1 MTDTITASI
10 AADATAS
17 LAERVSAS
25 VSQAI
30 AQNPMAATVIGG
42 ALGLSAAG
50 ALVYFGGRMAVDAV
64 SDAAGACR
72 DWVLGDPDA
81 QPVPAGA
88 KPKANPSNP
97 PTIDGT
103 AEPA

>member
-1 MTDTITASI
+1 MTDTIIASV

-30 AQNPMAATVIGG
+30 AQNPMAATVVGG
-42 ALGLSAAG
+42 ALGLAAAG

-64 SDAAGACR
+64 SNAAGACR
-72 DWVLGDPDA
+72 DWVLGDPDDA
-81 QPVPAGA
+81 TKPAGA
-88 KPKANPSNP
+88 KPKTSPSNP

-103 AEPA
+103 AEPV